1 MTSPWCWSEAVSR
14 CLTCLLTLTAQGG
27 LPQCMCKGQDKH
39 VLSVVS
45 QKATGERQSRT
56 GLSEHPKNPDLCE
69 SGCKPFQVNV
79 TYWCPGISFN
89 WNQRK
94 GDPFGVN
101 GGGESDFSNFILI
114 SGIKAPQPLNETLLM
129 RIPLHLNYFYFLS
142 ASLCA
147 WGWGQ
152 SGRDGVKKIAVC
164 LVEGERLNVV
174 HIWKRSG
181 YKRIIGVLWGACCLL
196 SEKNLGVNFAS
207 PTEALNGIPQFLSYP
222 GI

>member
-1 MTSPWCWSEAVSR
+1 MISPWCWSEAVSR
-14 CLTCLLTLTAQGG
+14 CLTCLLTLTSQGG

-129 RIPLHLNYFYFLS
+129 RILLHLNYFYFLS
-142 ASLCA
+142 ANLCA

-152 SGRDGVKKIAVC
+152 SREGWSEEDCSMSGWGWASECGSHLEEEWIQKNHQCTLRCSLFTLWEESWSEFCLTHWSVKW
-164 LVEGERLNVV
+164 
-174 HIWKRSG
+174 H
-181 YKRIIGVLWGACCLL
+181 
-196 SEKNLGVNFAS
+196 
-207 PTEALNGIPQFLSYP
+207 PTIS
-222 GI
+222 